1 MPLEK
6 PPLPHVSPGGP
17 VTAQGWNAVV
27 DGVLSLYDA
36 VLALGT
42 GRLAVNVQADGEVVR
57 GATVVAVPDGGGPPV
72 ASLPLF
78 GTATTYLVTG
88 VSEGTF
94 QVHVTAPGFRPA
106 VVPGTVPTEAPL
118 TVTLTLA
125 GAAVPDLF
133 GLGLNDALRRLREAN
148 LEAGL
153 MIDTLGHEI
162 SSVRV
167 PVEYQ
172 NSPVLA
178 QLPVAGEVAD
188 PASDRVQLVVAAAIS
203 EEPVVTVPNLAGLT
217 QAEASRVLEQLGLRL
232 GKVSVRTT

>member
-6 PPLPHVSPGGP
+6 PPLPHVNPGGP

-27 DGVLSLYDA
+27 DGLLSLYDA

-42 GRLAVNVQADGEVVR
+42 GRLAVSVQADGEVVR
-57 GATVVAVPDGGGPPV
+57 GATVVAVPDGGGSPV

-88 VSEGTF
+88 VSDGTF
-94 QVHVTAPGFRPA
+94 QVHVSAPGFRPA
-106 VVPGTVPTEAPL
+106 VVPATVPAEAPL
-118 TVTLTLA
+118 TVTLTSA
-125 GAAVPDLF
+125 GAVVPDLF
-133 GLGLNDALRRLREAN
+133 GLGLSDALRRLREAN

-162 SSVRV
+162 SSARV

-178 QLPVAGEVAD
+178 QLPVAGDVAD
-188 PASDRVQLVVAAAIS
+188 PASDRMQLVVAAAVS

-217 QAEASRVLEQLGLRL
+217 QAEAAQGLERLGLRL

>member
-17 VTAQGWNAVV
+17 VTAQGWNSVV
-27 DGVLSLYDA
+27 DGLLTLYDA
-36 VLALGT
+36 VLAFGT
-42 GRLAVNVQADGEVVR
+42 GRLAVNVRAGGALVS
-57 GATVVAVPDGGGPPV
+57 GATVVAVPDSGGQPV

-88 VSEGTF
+88 VSPGTW
-94 QVHVTAPGFRPA
+94 QVHVSAPGFRAA
-106 VVPGTVPTEAPL
+106 VVPANVPAEAEVAVNL
-118 TVTLTLA
+118 TRA
-125 GAAVPDLF
+125 GAVVPDLF

-153 MIDTLGHEI
+153 MIDALGHEI

-178 QLPVAGEVAD
+178 QLPMAGEVAD
-188 PASDRVQLVVAAAIS
+188 PAADRVQMVVAAAIS
-203 EEPVVTVPNLAGLT
+203 EEPVVTVPSLAGLT